1 MLFMTALKTGYDLTI
16 KANGVDLSYDDIGRG
31 VVPIIFLHGFPFDKT
46 MWQLQLE
53 FLKLSNWVIAL
64 DIRGFGKSE
73 DEDSQ
78 LSIELFSNDL
88 IAFMD
93 VLKISTAIVCGL
105 SMGGFIAL
113 NSIARFP
120 ARFAALVLCD
130 TQCLADTT
138 KVKESRYKTIEQIQI
153 EGVTRFNEGFIKSVF
168 HENTLTTKKELVK
181 NLNNIV
187 FANSQRIICAGLTA
201 LAERTETCSMI
212 NKITVPTL
220 IICGRQD
227 VVTPLEGS
235 ITMHK
240 NILSSTLHIIESA
253 GHVSNLERPDE
264 FNTTLHSFL
273 MAFRGRLPGP
283 VISNKILA

>member
-1 MLFMTALKTGYDLTI
+1 MTTLKTGYDLTI

-31 VVPIIFLHGFPFDKT
+31 DVPIIFLHGFPFDKT

-53 FLKLSNWVIAL
+53 FLKLSNRVIAL

-73 DEDSQ
+73 DEESH
-78 LSIELFSNDL
+78 LSIDLFSNDL

-130 TQCLADTT
+130 TQCIADSTEA
-138 KVKESRYKTIEQIQI
+138 KEGRYKTIEQIQI

-181 NLNNIV
+181 
-187 FANSQRIICAGLTA
+187 
-201 LAERTETCSMI
+201 
-212 NKITVPTL
+212 IT
-220 IICGRQD
+220 
-227 VVTPLEGS
+227 
-235 ITMHK
+235 
-240 NILSSTLHIIESA
+240 
-253 GHVSNLERPDE
+253 
-264 FNTTLHSFL
+264 
-273 MAFRGRLPGP
+273 
-283 VISNKILA
+283 